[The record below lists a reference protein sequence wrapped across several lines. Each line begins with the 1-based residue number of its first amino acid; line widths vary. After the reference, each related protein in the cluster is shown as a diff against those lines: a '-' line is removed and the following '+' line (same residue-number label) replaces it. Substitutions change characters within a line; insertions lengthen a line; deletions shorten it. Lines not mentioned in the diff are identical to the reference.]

1 MGMREIAPYGLR
13 LTPKLKE
20 RLEES
25 AQAGG
30 RSLQKEI
37 VMRLE
42 NSLLPGNGHAV
53 RHDVANYAPELSEI
67 ESEMLRLFRDWPSE
81 KQLGFLTLFK

>member
-13 LTPKLKE
+13 LTPKLKQ
-20 RLEES
+20 RLDEQ

-42 NSLLPGNGHAV
+42 LSLHTNNHHEV
-53 RHDVANYAPELSEI
+53 RQEVSNYSPALSEI
-67 ESEMLRLFRDWPSE
+67 DAEMLRLFRDWPSE
-81 KQLGFLTLFK
+81 KQLAFLTLFK

>member
-1 MGMREIAPYGLR
+1 MREIAPYGLR
-13 LTPKLKE
+13 LTPKLKQ

-42 NSLLPGNGHAV
+42 NSLLPGNGHAINQKV
-53 RHDVANYAPELSEI
+53 SPYTLELSEL
-67 ESEMLRLFRDWPSE
+67 EGEMLRLFRDWPSE

>member
-20 RLEES
+20 RLEQS
-25 AQAGG
+25 ASAGG

-42 NSLLPGNGHAV
+42 NSLLPSNGYGV
-53 RHDVANYAPELSEI
+53 RQETAPYIPELSDLEG
-67 ESEMLRLFRDWPSE
+67 EMLRLFRDWPAE
-81 KQLGFLTLFK
+81 KQFSFLTLFK

>member
-1 MGMREIAPYGLR
+1 MREIAPYGLR

-42 NSLLPGNGHAV
+42 NSLLPGNGHTI
-53 RHDVANYAPELSEI
+53 RQDVVPYNVELSEL
-67 ESEMLRLFRDWPSE
+67 ESEMLRLFRAWPSE

>member
-1 MGMREIAPYGLR
+1 MREIAPYGLR
-13 LTPKLKE
+13 LTPKLKAS
-20 RLEES
+20 LEEA

-42 NSLLPGNGHAV
+42 SSLLTGKNHEI
-53 RHDVANYAPELSEI
+53 RQDVSHYNPALSDIDAEMLQLFRSWQ
-67 ESEMLRLFRDWPSE
+67 SEM
-81 KQLGFLTLFK
+81 QLAFLTLFK